1 MIYVVMC
8 IDKPGVLDQRMAC
21 VPAHRDFLMAYPQDK
36 VKTLL
41 SGPLVQ
47 EGGGDM
53 KGSFFLLEAENVG
66 EIQAW
71 HDADP
76 MKAAN
81 IWESVAIEAF
91 DKRVDTM
98 SGQ

>member
-1 MIYVVMC
+1 MIYAVMC
-8 IDKPGVLDQRMAC
+8 IDKPGALETRMAC
-21 VPAHRDFLMAYPQDK
+21 VPAHRDFLMAYPQNK

-53 KGSFFLLEAENVG
+53 KGSLFLLEADYIG

-76 MKAAN
+76 MKAAS
-81 IWESVAIEAF
+81 IWESVNIEAF

-98 SGQ
+98 SGS